1 VVQDEVG
8 PYALLAKALRTLT
21 DEEQGVVLQH
31 VLPVVG
37 LTGSPATALT
47 NPPTAAR
54 AALVVELASQA
65 APGADKVGLL
75 VRLPSRTHGRLK
87 LWCDTNGHSMNV
99 VVRGLIEQFLD
110 GQPPQ

>member
-1 VVQDEVG
+1 VEPDDLG
-8 PYALLAKALRTLT
+8 PHALLAKALRTLD

-31 VLPVVG
+31 LLPTRGLPGGPAPSVLFE
-37 LTGSPATALT
+37 
-47 NPPTAAR
+47 PTAAR
-54 AALVVELASQA
+54 AALALELASRP
-65 APGADKVGLL
+65 APGGEKVALL